1 MNSLLSYQKFL
12 RSQSDASS
20 MSEASGDLFNTKR
33 GKKIQFRPIKDKE
46 LEDEI
51 YHLIQ
56 TAYAEI
62 GGHSKIQKPVD
73 VFADPDWNY
82 WEGIDIHNT
91 ADFDLV
97 IFGQRT
103 KYGIKYSGVG
113 HDGSRDAKS
122 EYLDSRGEDLKKL
135 GYYVEV
141 SGKIAE
147 ILINKYRVPVVGDKD
162 VVSQVLGKPI
172 AWHGNHPSDPQASGD
187 GWYVRNI
194 AGHPH
199 AKIMLGRPKA

>member
-1 MNSLLSYQKFL
+1 MSSLLSYQKFL
-12 RSQSDASS
+12 LNREDLVSV
-20 MSEASGDLFNTKR
+20 SEASGEIFNTKR
-33 GKKIQFRPIKDKE
+33 GKKIQFRPVRNED

-62 GGHSKIQKPVD
+62 GGHSKIKKPAD

-82 WEGIDIHNT
+82 WEGVDLHNT

-103 KYGIKYSGVG
+103 NYGIKYSGVG
-113 HDGSRDAKS
+113 HDGSKIAKT
-122 EYLDSRGEDLKKL
+122 EYLDGRGENLKKL
-135 GYYVEV
+135 GYYAEV
-141 SGKIAE
+141 SGKLAE
-147 ILINKYRVPVVGDKD
+147 ILINKYRVPVVTDREA
-162 VVSQVLGKPI
+162 VSQVLGKPI
-172 AWHGNHPSDPQASGD
+172 AWHGNHPEDSQMPGD

-194 AGHPH
+194 AGKPH